1 MQFNIFYL
9 WDKENGRF
17 YNKRAVRPY
26 SAGLVFISSGSEGS
40 SFNSLWYGIQQA
52 KLWISQEKKKSFL
65 LFFLTM
71 YCCSAL
77 WIFIQKGKYLLM
89 LISLDFLGTIWTEYE
104 HSKHRKS
111 PLWTP
116 MPFLQASDNL
126 LSYLSHSFLWCVSS
140 SGQSFWLDVMI
151 FTPRWEKTFWCNF
164 SSWSCAT
171 VSLCYSYIQHS

>member
-1 MQFNIFYL
+1 MDIFII
-9 WDKENGRF
+9 KEQLGHILQAWFSSVLGVKGLPLIVCDMAFSKPNSES
-17 YNKRAVRPY
+17 VR
-26 SAGLVFISSGSEGS
+26 
-40 SFNSLWYGIQQA
+40 
-52 KLWISQEKKKSFL
+52 KKKSLL